1 MSQSKQKS
9 SFFPGM
15 LDIYLAGSG
24 VKRRVVET
32 LSGLGICHSYHTA
45 NRLLKKVASNAEVRS

>member
-1 MSQSKQKS
+1 
-9 SFFPGM
+9 M